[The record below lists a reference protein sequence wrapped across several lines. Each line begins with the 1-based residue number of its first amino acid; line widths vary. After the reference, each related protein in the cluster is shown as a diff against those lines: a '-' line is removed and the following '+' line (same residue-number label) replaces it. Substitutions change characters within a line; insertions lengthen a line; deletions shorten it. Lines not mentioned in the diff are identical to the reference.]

1 MFVAVKT
8 LKENVSEY
16 DQIKFLQE
24 AAIMGQFWHP
34 NVIALHGVITVGK
47 PV

>member
-8 LKENVSEY
+8 LKENASEN

-24 AAIMGQFWHP
+24 AATMGQFWHP
-34 NVIALHGVITVGK
+34 NVIALHGVITVGEL
-47 PV
+47 V